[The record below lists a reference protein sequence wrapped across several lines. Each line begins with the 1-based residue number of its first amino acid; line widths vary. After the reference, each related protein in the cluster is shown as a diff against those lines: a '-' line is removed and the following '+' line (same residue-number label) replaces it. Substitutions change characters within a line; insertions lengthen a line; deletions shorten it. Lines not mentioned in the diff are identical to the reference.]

1 MAEVGPEGGRK
12 VKSFSFSTFY
22 AKKRIVGSL
31 GLEVQKECVSSYRL
45 KQKEKLQIDREQLL
59 ARFTLR
65 LSDL

>member
-45 KQKEKLQIDREQLL
+45 KQNEKLQIPEK
-59 ARFTLR
+59 
-65 LSDL
+65 DLVRKEAIFRD